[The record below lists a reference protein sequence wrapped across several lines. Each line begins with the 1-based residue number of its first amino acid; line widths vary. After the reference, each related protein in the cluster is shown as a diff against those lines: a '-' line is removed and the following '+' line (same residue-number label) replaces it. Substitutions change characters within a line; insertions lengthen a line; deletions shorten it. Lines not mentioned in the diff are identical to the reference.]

1 MAKRGLKIIIVG
13 VGKIGQTLVKL
24 LTKERHNIVII
35 DKNEKIVAEMANAYD
50 CMGVVGNAASHSVLS
65 DAGVMDADI
74 LISVTASDEFNLLCC
89 TIAKQYNEDL
99 ATIARVRS
107 PEFAEDSAYL
117 RETLGMAMIVNPEL
131 ETAKETARILF
142 LPTALSI
149 NTFAHGQA
157 ELIRI
162 KIPENNMLAGKALGD
177 LSRNITDGLIIVGV
191 EHDDDVF
198 IPNGSSRLYA
208 GDIISFVSTRKKT
221 IAFLKAIGF
230 ATRSVSDTLIVGG
243 GTSSYY
249 LSKELLKSG
258 IDVKIIES
266 NPARCEQLSILIPRA
281 SIINGDGTKEDL
293 LLESGLAHTESFV
306 PLTGIDEE
314 NILLTLYARS
324 VSDAKVVTKINRISF
339 DKIIESLDLGS
350 VVCPRNICAETIL
363 SYVRARQAS
372 IDSNLEVLYRL
383 FNNRAEA
390 MEFSVRESS
399 GITGVPLKDLSLKQ
413 GVIISF
419 IKRGK
424 DVIIPSGSD
433 TIEVGDSVMVVT
445 TQSGFTDLTDI
456 LG

>member
-24 LTKERHNIVII
+24 LTKERHDIVII
-35 DKNEKIVAEMANAYD
+35 DKNEKIVSEMANAYD
-50 CMGVVGNAASHSVLS
+50 CMGVFGNGASHSVLI
-65 DAGVMDADI
+65 DAGVMDAD
-74 LISVTASDEFNLLCC
+74 LFISVTASDEFNLLCC
-89 TIAKQYNEDL
+89 TIAKKYNAGL

-107 PEFAEDSAYL
+107 PELAEDSAYL

-131 ETAKETARILF
+131 ETARETARILF

-162 KIPENNMLAGKALGD
+162 KIPENNTLAGKTLGD
-177 LSRNITDGLIIVGV
+177 LPRSLMDGLIIVGV
-191 EHDDDVF
+191 EHDENFF
-198 IPNGSSRLYA
+198 IPNGSSRLFA

-221 IAFLKAIGF
+221 ISFLKTIGF

-249 LSKELLKSG
+249 LSKELIRSG

-266 NPARCEQLSILIPRA
+266 DPARCEQLSILVPRA
-281 SIINGDGTKEDL
+281 SIINGDGTKEAL
-293 LLESGLAHTESFV
+293 LQEAGLAETESFV

-314 NILLTLYARS
+314 NILLTLYAGS
-324 VSDAKVVTKINRISF
+324 ISKAKVVTKINRISF
-339 DKIIESLDLGS
+339 DRVIESLDLGS
-350 VVCPRNICAETIL
+350 VVCPRNICAEIIL

-372 IDSNLEVLYRL
+372 LDSNLEVLYRL
-383 FNNRAEA
+383 FGNRAEA
-390 MEFSVRESS
+390 MEFSVREKSDVT
-399 GITGVPLKDLSLKQ
+399 GIPLKDLNTKP

-419 IKRGK
+419 IGRGK

-445 TQSGFTDLTDI
+445 TQSGFTDLSDI

>member
-1 MAKRGLKIIIVG
+1 M
-13 VGKIGQTLVKL
+13 
-24 LTKERHNIVII
+24 
-35 DKNEKIVAEMANAYD
+35 
-50 CMGVVGNAASHSVLS
+50 
-65 DAGVMDADI
+65 
-74 LISVTASDEFNLLCC
+74 
-89 TIAKQYNEDL
+89 
-99 ATIARVRS
+99 
-107 PEFAEDSAYL
+107 
-117 RETLGMAMIVNPEL
+117 
-131 ETAKETARILF
+131 
-142 LPTALSI
+142 
-149 NTFAHGQA
+149 
-157 ELIRI
+157 
-162 KIPENNMLAGKALGD
+162 
-177 LSRNITDGLIIVGV
+177 
-191 EHDDDVF
+191 
-198 IPNGSSRLYA
+198 
-208 GDIISFVSTRKKT
+208 
-221 IAFLKAIGF
+221 
-230 ATRSVSDTLIVGG
+230 
-243 GTSSYY
+243 
-249 LSKELLKSG
+249 
-258 IDVKIIES
+258 
-266 NPARCEQLSILIPRA
+266 
-281 SIINGDGTKEDL
+281 
-293 LLESGLAHTESFV
+293 ESGLAHTESFV